1 MDIETLHTIAIYCF
15 EQIRS
20 NCEFLKIY
28 SYAEEVDENYSFYE
42 LFKCERR
49 VMVKKVILAPDGK
62 CSERT
67 LLACSESNSP
77 VFLRRED
84 GSTLIKINN
93 SGKQKV

>member
-28 SYAEEVDENYSFYE
+28 SYAEEGEENFAFYG
-42 LFKCERR
+42 LFKCKRR

-62 CSERT
+62 VVDIYT
-67 LLACSESNSP
+67 L
-77 VFLRRED
+77 
-84 GSTLIKINN
+84 
-93 SGKQKV
+93 